1 MIIERTQESLTFKV
15 SPKIKT
21 EDIQNLVDYIT
32 YLEITANT
40 QANQE
45 AIDELAS
52 EVNRNWWTL
61 NRNKLIK

>member
-1 MIIERTQESLTFKV
+1 MIIERTQESLTFKI

-40 QANQE
+40 QANQK

-52 EVNRNWWTL
+52 EVNRNW
-61 NRNKLIK
+61 